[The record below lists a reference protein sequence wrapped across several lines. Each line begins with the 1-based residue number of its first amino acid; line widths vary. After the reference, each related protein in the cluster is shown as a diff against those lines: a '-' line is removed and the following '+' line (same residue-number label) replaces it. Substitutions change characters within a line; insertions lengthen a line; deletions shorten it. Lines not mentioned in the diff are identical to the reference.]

1 MALPGGT
8 RSVPRGLIRTRLR
21 QDATVRVPLPFALME
36 QPPKREGTVPEQEGM
51 VPGWEGTVP
60 APASSEGTCQ
70 LPEEAIS
77 GEEMPAGGQESP
89 APDGQAA
96 VADVPSSP
104 GVGQPGCA
112 PHLPSD
118 EQPREDAPEKQPM
131 EGGGALPGAPVPC
144 PGAGAVGEPAEPPQ
158 ARTPS
163 REAEADFYCVK
174 WITWKGERTPVIMQ
188 SENGPCPLLAIM
200 NILFLQWKASG
211 GGGREILGD
220 WRGGIGPSF
229 PPGGEGTGMGMV
241 SSLSVLAGEA
251 AAAEGGGHGR
261 GADGAF
267 G

>member
-21 QDATVRVPLPFALME
+21 QDARVRVPLPPAPME
-36 QPPKREGTVPEQEGM
+36 QPPEQEG
-51 VPGWEGTVP
+51 TIP
-60 APASSEGTCQ
+60 APSSGEETRQ
-70 LPEEAIS
+70 LPEEAVG
-77 GEEMPAGGQESP
+77 GEEMPAGGRESP

-96 VADVPSSP
+96 VSLGGEVDDVPSSP

-118 EQPREDAPEKQPM
+118 EHPREDGQEKQPV
-131 EGGGALPGAPVPC
+131 EGGGAVPGAPVPS
-144 PGAGAVGEPAEPPQ
+144 PGAGAVGVPSEPPR

-188 SENGPCPLLAIM
+188 SENGPCPLLAVM

-211 GGGREILGD
+211 GQRGDLGGLA
-220 WRGGIGPSF
+220 RGQRARL
-229 PPGGEGTGMGMV
+229 PPGW
-241 SSLSVLAGEA
+241 
-251 AAAEGGGHGR
+251 
-261 GADGAF
+261 
-267 G
+267 